1 MFTSSVFSTL
11 IKGKLAS
18 LALRFLSGKSPVLG
32 TCLLSPFL
40 FYHFTFLRLPP
51 CFVFL
56 PFSPQI
62 QSPFHS
68 LSLVLLPIFRGTCW
82 MPELKTLNEFFFFRQ
97 WPWSPQVRI
106 YLLGENPCS
115 ILISSEKWPNTLVTS
130 KEEIWLPVAKAAS
143 MALLFWAQY
152 LLCNWEGKVIA
163 PGRDLISLI
172 YYLCISWH

>member
-1 MFTSSVFSTL
+1 MRCRTGCRNAESVVPMQLSLSCKQFSLQTVEPSASVQRRKCSLLLFFSTL

-40 FYHFTFLRLPP
+40 FYHFTFLRPPP

-62 QSPFHS
+62 QSPVHS

-82 MPELKTLNEFFFFRQ
+82 MPELKTLN
-97 WPWSPQVRI
+97 
-106 YLLGENPCS
+106 
-115 ILISSEKWPNTLVTS
+115 
-130 KEEIWLPVAKAAS
+130 
-143 MALLFWAQY
+143 
-152 LLCNWEGKVIA
+152 
-163 PGRDLISLI
+163 
-172 YYLCISWH
+172 